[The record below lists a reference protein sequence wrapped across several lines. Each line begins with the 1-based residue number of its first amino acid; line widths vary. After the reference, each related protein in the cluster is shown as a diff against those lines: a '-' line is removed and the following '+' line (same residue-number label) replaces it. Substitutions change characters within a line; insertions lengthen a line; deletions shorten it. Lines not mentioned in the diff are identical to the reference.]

1 MLEIRN
7 LTKTY
12 SAGEKK
18 AVDDIS
24 FNVEKGEI
32 FGFLGPNGAGKTT
45 TIKMIVGLLKP
56 DEGQV
61 RINGI
66 DMWEEPLA
74 AKQLISYVPDQP
86 VIYDKLTGIQFLN
99 FIADMHGVPSQT
111 RLENF
116 EKYSSLFNI
125 DRDLNRLVEGYSH
138 GMRQKLL
145 LTAALTH
152 DPDLLILDEPLVG
165 LDPKSSYNLK
175 EVMEERCKRGK
186 SVFFSTH
193 VLEVAENICDR
204 LGIISQGEI
213 ISIGGVDELK
223 SEMESEDSLEKIFLE
238 LTKNG

>member
-12 SAGEKK
+12 SAREKK

>member
-12 SAGEKK
+12 AAGEKK

-24 FNVEKGEI
+24 FNVKKGEV

-45 TIKMIVGLLKP
+45 TIKMIVGLLRP

-61 RINGI
+61 KINGI
-66 DMWEEPLA
+66 DMWQDPLA
-74 AKQLISYVPDQP
+74 AKELISYVPDQP

-99 FIADMHGVPSQT
+99 FIADMHGVSSEK
-111 RLENF
+111 RLESF

-125 DRDLNRLVEGYSH
+125 DQDLNRLIEGYSH

-193 VLEVAENICDR
+193 VLEVAENVCDR

-213 ISIGGVDELK
+213 ISIAGVDELK
-223 SEMESEDSLEKIFLE
+223 SEMKSQDSLEKIFLE

>member
-1 MLEIRN
+1 MLEIEN
-7 LTKTY
+7 LSKTY
-12 SAGEKK
+12 SGGDKR

-24 FNVEKGEI
+24 FKVQKGEV

-56 DEGQV
+56 DLGRV

-66 DMWEEPLA
+66 DMWEKPLE
-74 AKQLISYVPDQP
+74 AKTLISYVPDQP
-86 VIYDKLTGIQFLN
+86 VIYDKLTGVQFLN
-99 FIADMHGVPSQT
+99 FVADMHGVDSEI

-125 DRDLNRLVEGYSH
+125 DKDLNSLIEGYSH

-152 DPDLLILDEPLVG
+152 DPELLILDEPLVG
-165 LDPKSSYNLK
+165 LDPQSAYNLK
-175 EVMEERCKRGK
+175 ELMKERCARGK

-204 LGIISQGEI
+204 IGIISQGEI
-213 ISIGGVDELK
+213 ISIGTVEELK
-223 SEMESEDSLEKIFLE
+223 SEMKSEDSLEKIFLE